1 MPSGNLNLLSI
12 DIEEW
17 YLSYDSSQITPA
29 KWPLLESR
37 VEQSTRIFLSL
48 LKKHRQKA
56 SFFVLGWV
64 AEHHPGLIREIA
76 EAGHEIG
83 YHSNKHELPANQGPE
98 AFEADL
104 LYGLNLLESITGKR
118 PVQYR
123 APMFSLCHKSA
134 WAIPLLMKHGI
145 EISSSYKAYQHII
158 GHNIPNTPFWFEHH
172 GKRLLELPLNR
183 LNLPLLNWV
192 YTGSGYFRL
201 LPKSIIRQLF
211 RSSKYNMAYFHP
223 RDFDTQV
230 PSTPLL
236 PAYRNKMNRIGNST
250 TAGKLEMLL
259 NDMKFHSLGDGAALL
274 NGDQLKVIGI

>member
-1 MPSGNLNLLSI
+1 MLSGKLNLLSI

-37 VEQSTRIFLSL
+37 VEQSTRVFLSL
-48 LKKHRQKA
+48 LEKHRQKA

-64 AEHHPGLIREIA
+64 AARHPELVREIA

-83 YHSNKHELPANQGPE
+83 YHSCEHVLPVNQGPQ

-104 LYGLNLLESITGKR
+104 VHGINLLESITGKR
-118 PVQYR
+118 PLQYR
-123 APMFSLCHKSA
+123 APMFSLCHESS

-145 EISSSYKAYQHII
+145 EISSSYKAYQHIN
-158 GHNIPNTPFWFEHH
+158 GFKVPNEPFWFEHD
-172 GKRLLELPLNR
+172 GRRLLEFPLNR

-201 LPKSIIRQLF
+201 LPEGIIRRLF
-211 RSSKYNMAYFHP
+211 SSSDYNMAYFHP
-223 RDFDTQV
+223 RDFDTEV

-250 TAGKLEMLL
+250 TALKLEMLM
-259 NDMKFHSLGDGAALL
+259 NEMKFHSLAEGAKLL
-274 NGDQLKVIGI
+274 NGDQLPVIGL